1 MQLAAAADAEGIGG
15 VGLLHA
21 EGNVGLQLAHQAG
34 AQVAGGDVGALAA
47 GERAVV
53 DGEGHGDG
61 RLGDLDEGQRL
72 DGIRR
77 ADGVADH
84 NVLNARDGD
93 DLAHAGA
100 FHRHALEPLERKQ
113 AAQAE
118 VLVEIGVEV
127 VAAGRHAVELERA
140 AGDAADA
147 DSADK
152 VVVVDGGDQHLH
164 RRVRVALRRGDV
176 LEDGFKQR
184 AQVFARHIRVERRGA
199 GAGAGVDDRGIE
211 LAFVRAEVDHQ
222 VEGLVVDLLAAR
234 VRAVHLVD
242 DDDDRQAE
250 RQRVLEHEAGL
261 RHRAFKRVDEQQNA
275 VHHLEHALDL
285 AAEIGV
291 AGGIDDVDLH
301 VLIVH
306 GGILR
311 QNGDAALLL
320 DGVIVHHA
328 VGNLLVFAENAALLE
343 HLVDER
349 GLAVVNVRDD
359 GDIAEV
365 FTNHFQME
373 ALLSVDM
380 SVLCQWGECQP
391 KRDAVSASS
400 SPSLFSSAQRIDHSF
415 SKRITSR
422 SRASLARDEVL
433 ESFKSSMAF
442 GDLVIQ
448 RTKR

>member
-1 MQLAAAADAEGIGG
+1 MLHVVGQAEQQVGGFADDLFDTG
-15 VGLLHA
+15 VGA
-21 EGNVGLQLAHQAG
+21 
-34 AQVAGGDVGALAA
+34 
-47 GERAVV
+47 
-53 DGEGHGDG
+53 
-61 RLGDLDEGQRL
+61 
-72 DGIRR
+72 
-77 ADGVADH
+77 
-84 NVLNARDGD
+84 
-93 DLAHAGA
+93 
-100 FHRHALEPLERKQ
+100 
-113 AAQAE
+113 
-118 VLVEIGVEV
+118 
-127 VAAGRHAVELERA
+127 
-140 AGDAADA
+140 
-147 DSADK
+147 
-152 VVVVDGGDQHLH
+152 
-164 RRVRVALRRGDV
+164 
-176 LEDGFKQR
+176 
-184 AQVFARHIRVERRGA
+184 
-199 GAGAGVDDRGIE
+199 
-211 LAFVRAEVDHQ
+211 
-222 VEGLVVDLLAAR
+222 VDL
-234 VRAVHLVD
+234 VHAQ
-242 DDDDRQAE
+242 DDRQLGFEGLA
-250 RQRVLEHEAGL
+250 QHEAGL
-261 RHRAFKRVDEQQNA
+261 RQRAFGGVHEQHDA
-275 VHHLEHALDL
+275 VNHGDAALDL

-301 VLIVH
+301 VLVVH

-320 DGVIVHHA
+320 DGVVVHHA

-343 HLVDER
+343 HLVDEC

-359 GDIAEV
+359 GDVAEV

>member
-1 MQLAAAADAEGIGG
+1 M
-15 VGLLHA
+15 
-21 EGNVGLQLAHQAG
+21 
-34 AQVAGGDVGALAA
+34 
-47 GERAVV
+47 
-53 DGEGHGDG
+53 
-61 RLGDLDEGQRL
+61 
-72 DGIRR
+72 
-77 ADGVADH
+77 
-84 NVLNARDGD
+84 
-93 DLAHAGA
+93 
-100 FHRHALEPLERKQ
+100 
-113 AAQAE
+113 
-118 VLVEIGVEV
+118 
-127 VAAGRHAVELERA
+127 
-140 AGDAADA
+140 
-147 DSADK
+147 
-152 VVVVDGGDQHLH
+152 
-164 RRVRVALRRGDV
+164 
-176 LEDGFKQR
+176 
-184 AQVFARHIRVERRGA
+184 
-199 GAGAGVDDRGIE
+199 
-211 LAFVRAEVDHQ
+211 
-222 VEGLVVDLLAAR
+222 
-234 VRAVHLVD
+234 
-242 DDDDRQAE
+242 
-250 RQRVLEHEAGL
+250 
-261 RHRAFKRVDEQQNA
+261 
-275 VHHLEHALDL
+275 
-285 AAEIGV
+285 

-301 VLIVH
+301 VLVVH

-343 HLVDER
+343 HFVDER

-365 FTNHFQME
+365 FKNHFQME